1 MGNTQDNCGPD
12 IAGFCN
18 ALDNCHTIGQL
29 KATNQQIRNW
39 IKNVEDKIEL
49 RNPMADNQLT
59 KGLKQRMEE
68 AEACCTENLRKM
80 DELNRVI

>member
-18 ALDNCHTIGQL
+18 ALDNCPTIGQL
-29 KATNQQIRNW
+29 KAADQQIRTW

-49 RNPMADNQLT
+49 KNPLADNQIA

>member
-18 ALDNCHTIGQL
+18 ALDNCPTIGQL
-29 KATNQQIRNW
+29 KATDQQIRTW

-49 RNPMADNQLT
+49 RNPMSDNQLT

-68 AEACCTENLRKM
+68 AEACCTDNLRKM